1 MYIYLFKYAYILK
14 YNSLRPYD
22 VTGLHFLRAEPLA
35 LDTQSL
41 VCPFLERTPLL
52 LSVVCSCL
60 CKAEVSWVLPCA
72 VWNVH

>member
-14 YNSLRPYD
+14 YNLLRPYD
-22 VTGLHFLRAEPLA
+22 VTGLYFLRAEPLA

-41 VCPFLERTPLL
+41 VRPFLERTPLL

-60 CKAEVSWVLPCA
+60 CKTEVPWALPCA